1 MRNFDEALD
10 IINKNNLNNLKNK
23 NNDSEKEFSFQKTDT
38 AVLLEFMYLIHQE
51 NMGILASLTDKE
63 TLYKVKSVYTEQAD
77 KIIKEYSKIMAEK
90 LSKGE

>member
-10 IINKNNLNNLKNK
+10 IINKNNLKNK

-38 AVLLEFMYLIHQE
+38 AVLLEFMYLVHQE

-63 TLYKVKSVYTEQAD
+63 TLDKVKSVYTEQAD

>member
-10 IINKNNLNNLKNK
+10 IINKNNLKNK

-38 AVLLEFMYLIHQE
+38 AILLEFMYLIHQE

-63 TLYKVKSVYTEQAD
+63 TLNKVKSVYTEQAD

>member
-1 MRNFDEALD
+1 MRNFDDALD
-10 IINKNNLNNLKNK
+10 IINKNNLKNK
-23 NNDSEKEFSFQKTDT
+23 NNDSEKEFPFQKTDT
-38 AVLLEFMYLIHQE
+38 AVLLEFMYLVHQE

-63 TLYKVKSVYTEQAD
+63 TLDKVKSVYTEQAD

>member
-1 MRNFDEALD
+1 MRNFDDALD
-10 IINKNNLNNLKNK
+10 IINKNNPKNK

-63 TLYKVKSVYTEQAD
+63 TLDKVKSVYTEQAD
-77 KIIKEYSKIMAEK
+77 KIIKEYSKIMADK
-90 LSKGE
+90 FSKGE

>member
-10 IINKNNLNNLKNK
+10 IINKNNLKNK
-23 NNDSEKEFSFQKTDT
+23 SNDSEKEFSFQKTDT

-63 TLYKVKSVYTEQAD
+63 TLNKVKSVYTEQAD

>member
-10 IINKNNLNNLKNK
+10 IINKNNLKNK

-38 AVLLEFMYLIHQE
+38 AILLEFMYIIHQE

-63 TLYKVKSVYTEQAD
+63 TLNKVKSVYTEQAD

>member
-1 MRNFDEALD
+1 MRNFDDALD
-10 IINKNNLNNLKNK
+10 IINKNNQKNK

-51 NMGILASLTDKE
+51 NMGVLASLTDRE
-63 TLYKVKSVYTEQAD
+63 TLDKVKQVYTEQAD

>member
-10 IINKNNLNNLKNK
+10 IINKSNLKNK

-51 NMGILASLTDKE
+51 NIGILASLTDKE
-63 TLYKVKSVYTEQAD
+63 TLDKVKSVYTAQAD

>member
-1 MRNFDEALD
+1 MRNFDDALD
-10 IINKNNLNNLKNK
+10 IINKNNPKNK
-23 NNDSEKEFSFQKTDT
+23 NNDPEKEFSFQKTDT

-63 TLYKVKSVYTEQAD
+63 TLDKVKSVYTEQAD

>member
-1 MRNFDEALD
+1 MRNFDDALD
-10 IINKNNLNNLKNK
+10 IINKNNPKNK
-23 NNDSEKEFSFQKTDT
+23 NNDSEKEFSFKKTDT

-63 TLYKVKSVYTEQAD
+63 TLDKVKSVYTEQAD
-77 KIIKEYSKIMAEK
+77 KIIKEYSKIMADK

>member
-10 IINKNNLNNLKNK
+10 IINKNNLKNK

-63 TLYKVKSVYTEQAD
+63 TLNKVKSVYTEQAD